1 MARKTEGLYEDVA
14 VLLSRLDREED
25 PRDAYALVQNR
36 IREYRA
42 AGWAV
47 PDDLIRVERSYMT
60 DFLAQSQG
68 R

>member
-1 MARKTEGLYEDVA
+1 MARRSEGLYEDVA
-14 VLLSRLDREED
+14 VLLSRLDRQED
-25 PRDAYALVQNR
+25 PRDAYAIIQTR

-47 PDDLIRVERSYMT
+47 PDDLVRIERSYMAECM
-60 DFLAQSQG
+60 AQSQG